1 MANNIPLDY
10 TYENSGNSKL
20 YSFLATNYSISNLA
34 NNISAENNMKKGL
47 LSLRNM
53 INSNDIANA

>member
-20 YSFLATNYSISNLA
+20 YSFLATYSISSLA

-53 INSNDIANA
+53 INSNDIATA